1 MQCFFFLMKLET
13 YEILQFSVTKYFYSP
28 LHYSIILLMLHNTL
42 SAKKN
47 WSIFHQKG
55 VRMSQQ
61 VIPPATQTLCSSSI
75 LIVEDDENVGEF
87 LQQTIDEYTPY
98 QTTVIHDG
106 AGALE
111 RARQIQPC
119 LLLLDYKLPG
129 LNGLEIYDRLQSM
142 EETRGVP
149 TIMMSASLPV
159 EELQRRGIYQ
169 LRKPMDIGN
178 VIRMITHALVTFEER
193 RLSENQPSI

>member
-1 MQCFFFLMKLET
+1 MSLLLIKQ
-13 YEILQFSVTKYFYSP
+13 SV
-28 LHYSIILLMLHNTL
+28 
-42 SAKKN
+42 
-47 WSIFHQKG
+47 
-55 VRMSQQ
+55 V
-61 VIPPATQTLCSSSI
+61 
-75 LIVEDDENVGEF
+75 
-87 LQQTIDEYTPY
+87 
-98 QTTVIHDG
+98 HDG
-106 AGALE
+106 FDAVE

-129 LNGLEIYDRLQSM
+129 LNGLEIYDRMQGM

-178 VIRMITHALVTFEER
+178 VIRMITHAMATYEER
-193 RLSENQPSI
+193 RMSENQPSI

>member
-1 MQCFFFLMKLET
+1 
-13 YEILQFSVTKYFYSP
+13 
-28 LHYSIILLMLHNTL
+28 
-42 SAKKN
+42 
-47 WSIFHQKG
+47 
-55 VRMSQQ
+55 MSQQ
-61 VIPPATQTLCSSSI
+61 VIPPAAQTLRSSSI
-75 LIVEDDENVGEF
+75 LIVEDDDNVGEF
-87 LQQTIDEYTPY
+87 LQQVIDEFTPY
-98 QTTVIHDG
+98 LTTVVHDG
-106 AGALE
+106 VDALE

-129 LNGLEIYDRLQSM
+129 LNGLEIYDHLQSM

-178 VIRMITHALVTFEER
+178 VIRMITHALATFEER
-193 RLSENQPSI
+193 RLSENQPSV